1 MNPSGPNFC
10 ERFGLLSELD
20 SQVLEATLEQL
31 SKSMGYCARF
41 GAISEQDAQV
51 LEATLDALPKK
62 IKFLEI
68 GIHDGNTGR
77 GVKRWCD
84 DHGVELDW
92 WGIDVCHHEPPFP
105 GATFIKGDSA
115 EVYVDV
121 PNDFNGIL
129 IDGCHCRNH
138 IILDTYNYAP
148 KVLLGGYLLFH
159 DTGPNC
165 QGNDHQA
172 YHGSKAVPEFHIATL
187 DAFKMIGWPHPGWSL
202 FMEKADLT
210 LPFGGMHSYYRLPRW
225 TPTAEET
232 EHMAQ

>member
-1 MNPSGPNFC
+1 MNPSGPDFC

-31 SKSMGYCARF
+31 SKPMGYCDRF
-41 GAISEQDAQV
+41 GAVSEQDAQV
-51 LEATLDALPKK
+51 LEATLDVLPKK

-77 GVKRWCD
+77 GVRRWCD
-84 DHGVELDW
+84 AHGVELEW
-92 WGIDVCHHEPPFP
+92 WGIDVCHHEPPFS
-105 GATFIKGDSA
+105 GAHFVKGDSA
-115 EVYVDV
+115 EVFVDI
-121 PNDFNGIL
+121 PNDFNAIL

-138 IILDTYNYAP
+138 VILDTYNYAP
-148 KVLLGGYLLFH
+148 KVLPGGYLLFH
-159 DTGPNC
+159 DTGTQC

-187 DAFKMIGWPHPGWSL
+187 EAFKMIGWPHPGWVL
-202 FMEKADLT
+202 FMEKADLS

-225 TPTAEET
+225 VPTAEDT
-232 EHMAQ
+232 ERMAQ